1 MDQNDIENI
10 LQIVEIL
17 KKMQHRLNEEWKKA
31 NYPVRNLKRIY
42 ISEVW
47 MPTSDVSSE
56 FSIEMRAYS
65 NLANKYSLI
74 TEMAIPDCY
83 NIRVRAKQQYSIL
96 AKLQKY
102 IEKKEKG
109 KMPICKCLNDL
120 FGARYICNENMDYLE
135 IFSQLNT
142 IFENDNM
149 VRIVKSFHG
158 SYTAVHLYIQEE
170 NSTFPWELQIWKQE
184 DEISNENSHKKY
196 KQEYAN
202 DSKKY

>member
-1 MDQNDIENI
+1 
-10 LQIVEIL
+10 
-17 KKMQHRLNEEWKKA
+17 
-31 NYPVRNLKRIY
+31 
-42 ISEVW
+42 

-109 KMPICKCLNDL
+109 KMAICKCLNDL
-120 FGARYICNENMDYLE
+120 FGARYICNGNMDYLE

>member
-10 LQIVEIL
+10 LQIVGIL
-17 KKMQHRLNEEWKKA
+17 KKMQHQLNEEWKKS

-109 KMPICKCLNDL
+109 KMTICKCLNDL
-120 FGARYICNENMDYLE
+120 FGARYICKENMDYLE

>member
-10 LQIVEIL
+10 LQIVGIL
-17 KKMQHRLNEEWKKA
+17 KKMQHQLNEEWKKS

-47 MPTSDVSSE
+47 TPTSDVNSE
-56 FSIEMRAYS
+56 FSIEMGAYS
-65 NLANKYSLI
+65 NPANKYSLI

-96 AKLQKY
+96 SKLQKY

-109 KMPICKCLNDL
+109 KMAICKCLNDL

>member
-17 KKMQHRLNEEWKKA
+17 KKMQHQLNEEWKKA

-74 TEMAIPDCY
+74 TEMAISDCY

-109 KMPICKCLNDL
+109 KMAICKCLNDL

-184 DEISNENSHKKY
+184 DEISNENSHKEY

>member
-1 MDQNDIENI
+1 
-10 LQIVEIL
+10 
-17 KKMQHRLNEEWKKA
+17 
-31 NYPVRNLKRIY
+31 
-42 ISEVW
+42 

-74 TEMAIPDCY
+74 TEMTIPDCY

-109 KMPICKCLNDL
+109 KMAICKCLNDL

-135 IFSQLNT
+135 IF
-142 IFENDNM
+142 F
-149 VRIVKSFHG
+149 
-158 SYTAVHLYIQEE
+158 
-170 NSTFPWELQIWKQE
+170 ST
-184 DEISNENSHKKY
+184 
-196 KQEYAN
+196 EYN
-202 DSKKY
+202 I